1 MELHPELD
9 KFVREATPLI
19 ASGNAATRAAADAA
33 KSTLIDLG
41 NAAKQRPSGLTPL
54 EVAAS
59 VAVLSM
65 RRLRRRTT
73 LFGTNKVVHKTM
85 GGWGSFLFL
94 SNLITGACDARAAG
108 MRGSVRYLRRGD
120 ARYWPRGAAQPACR
134 AAPALQREPVCR
146 AASLRGA
153 AAARAGAGARL
164 IRRQF
169 QRRAQPLRSTRRC
182 AHARAPPHR

>member
-1 MELHPELD
+1 MDPID
-9 KFVREATPLI
+9 KLVREATPLL

-33 KSTLIDLG
+33 KSTLLDLG
-41 NAAKQRPSGLTPL
+41 NAAKQPLQPRPSGLTPR

-94 SNLITGACDARAAG
+94 SNLITGA
-108 MRGSVRYLRRGD
+108 
-120 ARYWPRGAAQPACR
+120 
-134 AAPALQREPVCR
+134 
-146 AASLRGA
+146 
-153 AAARAGAGARL
+153 
-164 IRRQF
+164 
-169 QRRAQPLRSTRRC
+169 
-182 AHARAPPHR
+182 